1 MVFEAVGPGSF
12 HVEDWGI
19 FGLDQSPEAAAG
31 LFSVMSG
38 QALTP
43 EDITSGAY
51 LDAVKPISAD
61 RWVTKD
67 TVPSVLCYGAHD
79 KMQPF
84 AASKPLVAALEK
96 NGVDYRYFVAKHS
109 GHGLQ
114 NDNKV
119 YMEYLDAVF
128 NVVIGIEFLKML
140 CKPSSAN
147 IIEVLIFLIARHM
160 IVQTTTP
167 LEDLLSVVSIG
178 ILFFFRR
185 FMLMTK
191 PDKDQHVPKLFGVI
205 KASQSSGTAQAEHV
219 DAEKNAE
226 GSKGAGEK

>member
-51 LDAVKPISAD
+51 LDAVKAISAD

-96 NGVDYRYFVAKHS
+96 NGADYRYFVAKHS

-119 YMEYLDAVF
+119 YMEYLDAV
-128 NVVIGIEFLKML
+128 VEYL
-140 CKPSSAN
+140 
-147 IIEVLIFLIARHM
+147 
-160 IVQTTTP
+160 
-167 LEDLLSVVSIG
+167 
-178 ILFFFRR
+178 
-185 FMLMTK
+185 
-191 PDKDQHVPKLFGVI
+191 DKYMKD
-205 KASQSSGTAQAEHV
+205 
-219 DAEKNAE
+219 
-226 GSKGAGEK
+226 